1 MQTMKG
7 SINSHLRPVIFHR
20 VLPWESG
27 RVKIFIDETPMA
39 AYNGIADKAMPYPCE
54 TE

>member
-1 MQTMKG
+1 MKG

-27 RVKIFIDETPMA
+27 RVKIFIDETPKA